1 MSLKCNVLK
10 SDLCEITQGFGGSN
24 NHRGLDL
31 VGKDYTIDDIV
42 SYANGTVNMVT
53 NGYGNGQGEGV
64 NWAYGNFVKIINDD
78 GTVCLYAHM
87 EYTSV
92 KVGQR
97 VSKGQVIGRMG
108 NSGNSFGG
116 HLHWELWSCNDY
128 YKNID
133 PSPYLSRKE
142 IVLPKVVERDKNKR
156 QFQVDYNDNL
166 RVRTEP
172 NLSCEVVGILNAGIY
187 NFTEEKEND
196 GYKWVKLDK
205 YWCAITDISRIIE
218 IEQVNEQVNEQVKE
232 EIEESPVEDGSDH
245 SNVDDNENIENKPD
259 IDTKQEDNTNILD
272 DTKTL
277 EIEQLKQEIEHLKK
291 LNIELEDKLNL
302 KNKEEYNYF
311 KCNKSGYYYIK
322 LEENEVLKYNII

>member
-1 MSLKCNVLK
+1 MSVKCNVLK
-10 SDLCEITQGFGGSN
+10 NGYCEITQGFGGSS

-42 SYANGTVNMVT
+42 SYSNGTVNMAT

-108 NSGNSFGG
+108 NSGNSYGG
-116 HLHWELWSCNDY
+116 HLHWEFWTKNDY
-128 YKNID
+128 YSNID
-133 PSPYLSRKE
+133 PSPYLSPKE
-142 IVLPKVVERDKNKR
+142 IVLPSSVERDKNKR

-172 NLSCEVVGILNAGIY
+172 NLKCEVVGILNAGIY

-196 GYKWVKLDK
+196 GFKWVKLDK
-205 YWCAITDISRIIE
+205 YWCACTDMSRILE
-218 IEQVNEQVNEQVKE
+218 IEDNRPVK
-232 EIEESPVEDGSDH
+232 DGLDH
-245 SNVDDNENIENKPD
+245 SKVDDNNLTIEALNKTIQQLKD
-259 IDTKQEDNTNILD
+259 KISLYEKQE
-272 DTKTL
+272 
-277 EIEQLKQEIEHLKK
+277 Q
-291 LNIELEDKLNL
+291 
-302 KNKEEYNYF
+302 EYNYF
-311 KCNKSGYYYIK
+311 VAPKEDIYYIRLK
-322 LEENEVLKYNII
+322 KNETLKYLRRD

>member
-1 MSLKCNVLK
+1 MSLKCSVLK
-10 SDLCEITQGFGGSN
+10 SGLCEITQGFVNG
-24 NHRGLDL
+24 HRGLDL
-31 VGKDYTIDDIV
+31 VGPNYTLDDIV
-42 SYANGTVNMVT
+42 SYANGTVNMAV
-53 NGYGNGQGEGV
+53 NGYGNGAGEGV

-116 HLHWELWSCNDY
+116 HLHWEFWSCNDY

-133 PSPYLSRKE
+133 PSPYLRPKE
-142 IVLPKVVERDKNKR
+142 PIVLPKAVERDKNKR

-172 NLSCEVVGILNAGIY
+172 NLKCEVVGILNAGIY

-196 GYKWVKLDK
+196 GFKWVKLDNF
-205 YWCAITDISRIIE
+205 WCAITDMSRILE
-218 IEQVNEQVNEQVKE
+218 IEPVLEEKE
-232 EIEESPVEDGSDH
+232 EDNINIPEDS
-245 SNVDDNENIENKPD
+245 
-259 IDTKQEDNTNILD
+259 
-272 DTKTL
+272 KTS
-277 EIEQLKQEIEHLKK
+277 EIEQLKQEIERLKK

-311 KCNKSGYYYIK
+311 KSNKSGYYYIK
-322 LEENEVLKYNII
+322 LEENEVLKYNIN

>member
-1 MSLKCNVLK
+1 MSLKCSVLK
-10 SDLCEITQGFGGSN
+10 SGLCEITQGFVNG
-24 NHRGLDL
+24 HRGLDL
-31 VGKDYTIDDIV
+31 VGPNYTLDDIV

-64 NWAYGNFVKIINDD
+64 NWAYGNFVKILNDD

-116 HLHWELWSCNDY
+116 HLHWEFWSCNDY

-133 PSPYLSRKE
+133 PSPYLSPKE
-142 IVLPKVVERDKNKR
+142 IVLPKAVERDKNKR

-172 NLSCEVVGILNAGIY
+172 NLKCEVVGILNAGIY
-187 NFTEEKEND
+187 DFSEEKEND

-205 YWCAITDISRIIE
+205 YWCACTDMSRILE
-218 IEQVNEQVNEQVKE
+218 IEKV
-232 EIEESPVEDGSDH
+232 IEDRPVEDGLDH
-245 SNVDDNENIENKPD
+245 SIVDDEGKEEIKEEPIINDLNTD
-259 IDTKQEDNTNILD
+259 TSTKQEDSTN
-272 DTKTL
+272 TL
-277 EIEQLKQEIEHLKK
+277 ENNKQSNNPHKNDKIGIVKWL
-291 LNIELEDKLNL
+291 LEYLIDIL
-302 KNKEEYNYF
+302 KNIVEKM
-311 KCNKSGYYYIK
+311 
-322 LEENEVLKYNII
+322 

>member
-1 MSLKCNVLK
+1 MSLKCSVLK
-10 SDLCEITQGFGGSN
+10 SGLCEITQGFVDG
-24 NHRGLDL
+24 HRGLDL
-31 VGKDYTIDDIV
+31 VGPNYTLDDIV

-53 NGYGNGQGEGV
+53 NGYGNGQGQGV

-116 HLHWELWSCNDY
+116 HLHWEYWTKNDY
-128 YKNID
+128 YSNID
-133 PSPYLSRKE
+133 PSPYLQPKE
-142 IVLPKVVERDKNKR
+142 PIVLPKSVERDKNKR

-172 NLSCEVVGILNAGIY
+172 NLKCEVVGILNAGIY
-187 NFTEEKEND
+187 DFSEEKEND
-196 GYKWVKLDK
+196 GFRWVKLDK
-205 YWCAITDISRIIE
+205 YWCACTDMSRILE
-218 IEQVNEQVNEQVKE
+218 IEQVNEQVKE
-232 EIEESPVEDGSDH
+232 EIKEDNRPVEDGSDH
-245 SNVDDNENIENKPD
+245 SIPDDSENIENKPD
-259 IDTKQEDNTNILD
+259 IDTKEEDNTNILE

-277 EIEQLKQEIEHLKK
+277 EIEQLKQEIEHLNNVINSFKTFECKK
-291 LNIELEDKLNL
+291 TDK
-302 KNKEEYNYF
+302 
-311 KCNKSGYYYIK
+311 YYIK
-322 LEENEVLKYNII
+322 LEEGKSFLYKIM

>member
-1 MSLKCNVLK
+1 MSLKCSVLK
-10 SDLCEITQGFGGSN
+10 SGLCEITQGFGGSD

-31 VGKDYTIDDIV
+31 VGANYTLDDIV
-42 SYANGTVNMVT
+42 SYANGTVSMVT
-53 NGYGNGQGEGV
+53 NGYGNGHGEGV
-64 NWAYGNFVKIINDD
+64 NWAYGNFVKILNDD

-92 KVGQR
+92 AVGQR

-108 NSGNSFGG
+108 NSGNSFGA

-133 PSPYLSRKE
+133 PSPYLSPKE
-142 IVLPKVVERDKNKR
+142 IKLPSPVVRDKNKR

-166 RVRTEP
+166 RIRTEP
-172 NLSCEVVGILNAGIY
+172 NLSGEVVGVLNAGIY

-196 GYKWVKLDK
+196 GFRWAKVSDNM
-205 YWCAITDISRIIE
+205 WCACTDMSRILE
-218 IEQVNEQVNEQVKE
+218 IEPVLEEKE
-232 EIEESPVEDGSDH
+232 EDNINIPEDA
-245 SNVDDNENIENKPD
+245 
-259 IDTKQEDNTNILD
+259 
-272 DTKTL
+272 KTI

-311 KCNKSGYYYIK
+311 KCDKSGYYYIK
-322 LEENEVLKYNII
+322 LEENEVLKYNIN

>member
-1 MSLKCNVLK
+1 MSVKCNVLK
-10 SDLCEITQGFGGSN
+10 KGYCEITQGFGGAS

-53 NGYGNGQGEGV
+53 NGYGNGHGEGV
-64 NWAYGNFVKIINDD
+64 NWAYGNFVKILNDD

-108 NSGNSFGG
+108 NSGNSYGG
-116 HLHWELWSCNDY
+116 HLHWEFWSCNDY

-133 PSPYLSRKE
+133 PSPYLSPKE
-142 IVLPKVVERDKNKR
+142 IVLPKSVERDKNKR

-172 NLSCEVVGILNAGIY
+172 SLNSEVVGILNAGIY
-187 NFTEEKEND
+187 DFSEEKEND
-196 GYKWVKLDK
+196 GFRWVKLDG
-205 YWCAITDISRIIE
+205 YWSACTDMSRIIE
-218 IEQVNEQVNEQVKE
+218 IE
-232 EIEESPVEDGSDH
+232 
-245 SNVDDNENIENKPD
+245 PD
-259 IDTKQEDNTNILD
+259 IDTKEEDNTNILE

-277 EIEQLKQEIEHLKK
+277 EIEHLKQEIEHYKDILDKYTVFVAPNDDLYHINLKK
-291 LNIELEDKLNL
+291 NETILYE
-302 KNKEEYNYF
+302 
-311 KCNKSGYYYIK
+311 IK
-322 LEENEVLKYNII
+322 KD

>member
-1 MSLKCNVLK
+1 MSLKCSVLK
-10 SDLCEITQGFGGSN
+10 SGLCEITQGFING
-24 NHRGLDL
+24 HRGLDL
-31 VGKDYTIDDIV
+31 VGPNYTLDDIV
-42 SYANGTVNMVT
+42 SYADGTVNLVT

-133 PSPYLSRKE
+133 PSPYLAPKE
-142 IVLPKVVERDKNKR
+142 IVLPKAVERDKNKR

-172 NLSCEVVGILNAGIY
+172 NLSCEIVGILNAGIY

-196 GYKWVKLDK
+196 GYKWVKLDN
-205 YWCAITDISRIIE
+205 YWCAITDMSRIIE

-232 EIEESPVEDGSDH
+232 EDS
-245 SNVDDNENIENKPD
+245 
-259 IDTKQEDNTNILD
+259 TNILD

-291 LNIELEDKLNL
+291 LNVELEDKLNL

-311 KCNKSGYYYIK
+311 KCDKSGYYYIK

>member
-1 MSLKCNVLK
+1 MSLKCSVLK
-10 SDLCEITQGFGGSN
+10 SGLCEITQGFVNG
-24 NHRGLDL
+24 HRGLDL
-31 VGKDYTIDDIV
+31 VGANYTLDDIV
-42 SYANGTVNMVT
+42 SYADGTVNMAV
-53 NGYGNGQGEGV
+53 NGYGNGAGEGV

-116 HLHWELWSCNDY
+116 HLHWEFWSCNDY
-128 YKNID
+128 YSNID
-133 PSPYLSRKE
+133 PSPYLAPKE
-142 IVLPKVVERDKNKR
+142 IKLPIPVVRDKNKR

-172 NLSCEVVGILNAGIY
+172 SLNSEVVGILNAGIY
-187 NFTEEKEND
+187 NFTEEKDSD
-196 GYKWVKLDK
+196 GYKWVKLDN
-205 YWCAITDISRIIE
+205 YWCAITDMSRILE
-218 IEQVNEQVNEQVKE
+218 IEPIIDEKE
-232 EIEESPVEDGSDH
+232 
-245 SNVDDNENIENKPD
+245 
-259 IDTKQEDNTNILD
+259 EDNTNILENS
-272 DTKTL
+272 KTL

-311 KCNKSGYYYIK
+311 KSNKSGYYYIK
-322 LEENEVLKYNII
+322 LEENEVLKYNIN

>member
-1 MSLKCNVLK
+1 MSLKCSVLK
-10 SDLCEITQGFGGSN
+10 SGLCEITQGFVNG
-24 NHRGLDL
+24 HRGLDL
-31 VGKDYTIDDIV
+31 VGPNYTLDDIV
-42 SYANGTVNMVT
+42 SYANGTVNMAV

-116 HLHWELWSCNDY
+116 HLHWEFWSCNDY

-133 PSPYLSRKE
+133 PSPYLSPKE
-142 IVLPKVVERDKNKR
+142 IKLPSPVERDKNKR

-172 NLSCEVVGILNAGIY
+172 NLKCEVVGILNAGIY
-187 NFTEEKEND
+187 NFTEEKDSD
-196 GYKWVKLDK
+196 GFKWVKLDN
-205 YWCAITDISRIIE
+205 YWCACTDMSRILE
-218 IEQVNEQVNEQVKE
+218 IEDNR
-232 EIEESPVEDGSDH
+232 PVQDGSDH
-245 SNVDDNENIENKPD
+245 SIPDDNENIENKPD
-259 IDTKQEDNTNILD
+259 IDTKQEDNINIPD

-277 EIEQLKQEIEHLKK
+277 EIEQLKQEIEHYKDILDKYTVFVAPNDDLYHINLKK
-291 LNIELEDKLNL
+291 NETILYE
-302 KNKEEYNYF
+302 
-311 KCNKSGYYYIK
+311 IK
-322 LEENEVLKYNII
+322 KD

>member
-1 MSLKCNVLK
+1 MSLKCSVLK
-10 SDLCEITQGFGGSN
+10 SGLCEITQGFING
-24 NHRGLDL
+24 HRGLDL
-31 VGKDYTIDDIV
+31 VGANYTLDDIV
-42 SYANGTVNMVT
+42 SYANGTVLMVT
-53 NGYGNGQGEGV
+53 NGYGNGHGEGV
-64 NWAYGNFVKIINDD
+64 NWAYGNFVKILNDD

-97 VSKGQVIGRMG
+97 VSKGQIIGRMG

-116 HLHWELWSCNDY
+116 HLHWEFWSCNDY

-133 PSPYLSRKE
+133 PSPFLSPKE

-172 NLSCEVVGILNAGIY
+172 NLKSEVVGILNAGIY
-187 NFTEEKEND
+187 DFTEEKEND
-196 GYKWVKLDK
+196 GYKWVKLDSF
-205 YWCAITDISRIIE
+205 WCAITDMSRIIE
-218 IEQVNEQVNEQVKE
+218 IEPILEEKE
-232 EIEESPVEDGSDH
+232 EDNINIPEDS
-245 SNVDDNENIENKPD
+245 
-259 IDTKQEDNTNILD
+259 
-272 DTKTL
+272 KTL
-277 EIEQLKQEIEHLKK
+277 EIEQLKQEIERLKK

-302 KNKEEYNYF
+302 KNKEEFNYF

>member
-1 MSLKCNVLK
+1 MSLKCSVLK
-10 SDLCEITQGFGGSN
+10 SGLCEITQGFVNG
-24 NHRGLDL
+24 HRGLDL
-31 VGKDYTIDDIV
+31 VGPNYTLDDIG
-42 SYANGTVNMVT
+42 SYANGTVNMAV
-53 NGYGNGQGEGV
+53 NGYGNGAGEGV

-133 PSPYLSRKE
+133 PSPYLSPKE
-142 IVLPKVVERDKNKR
+142 IVLPTSVERDKNKR

-172 NLSCEVVGILNAGIY
+172 NLKCEVVGILNAGIY

-196 GYKWVKLDK
+196 GFKWVKLDN
-205 YWCAITDISRIIE
+205 YWCACTDMSRILE
-218 IEQVNEQVNEQVKE
+218 IEKV
-232 EIEESPVEDGSDH
+232 IEDRPVEDGRDH
-245 SNVDDNENIENKPD
+245 FRVDDNNLTIEALNKTIQQLKD
-259 IDTKQEDNTNILD
+259 KISLYEKQE
-272 DTKTL
+272 
-277 EIEQLKQEIEHLKK
+277 Q
-291 LNIELEDKLNL
+291 
-302 KNKEEYNYF
+302 EYNYF
-311 KCNKSGYYYIK
+311 VAPKEDIYYIRLK
-322 LEENEVLKYNII
+322 KNETLKYLRRD

>member
-1 MSLKCNVLK
+1 MSVKCNVLK
-10 SDLCEITQGFGGSN
+10 KGYCEITQGFGGSN

-31 VGKDYTIDDIV
+31 VGKDYTLDDIV

-53 NGYGNGQGEGV
+53 NGYGNGAGEGV
-64 NWAYGNFVKIINDD
+64 NWAYGNFVKILNDD

-116 HLHWELWSCNDY
+116 HLHWEFWSCNDY

-133 PSPYLSRKE
+133 PSPFLSPKE
-142 IVLPKVVERDKNKR
+142 IKLPSPVNRDKNKR

-172 NLSCEVVGILNAGIY
+172 NLKCEVVGILNAGIY

-196 GYKWVKLDK
+196 GFKWVKLDN
-205 YWCAITDISRIIE
+205 YWCACTDMSRILE
-218 IEQVNEQVNEQVKE
+218 IEKV
-232 EIEESPVEDGSDH
+232 IEDNRPVEDGRDH
-245 SNVDDNENIENKPD
+245 SIVDGNNLTIEALNKTIQQLKD
-259 IDTKQEDNTNILD
+259 KISLYEKQE
-272 DTKTL
+272 
-277 EIEQLKQEIEHLKK
+277 Q
-291 LNIELEDKLNL
+291 
-302 KNKEEYNYF
+302 EYNYF
-311 KCNKSGYYYIK
+311 VAPKEDIYYIRLK
-322 LEENEVLKYNII
+322 KNETLKYLRRD

>member
-1 MSLKCNVLK
+1 MSVKCNVLK
-10 SDLCEITQGFGGSN
+10 KGYCEITQGFGGSS

-31 VGKDYTIDDIV
+31 VGKDYTLDDIV
-42 SYANGTVNMVT
+42 SYANGTVNMAT
-53 NGYGNGQGEGV
+53 NGYGNGAGEGV

-108 NSGNSFGG
+108 NSGNSFGA

-133 PSPYLSRKE
+133 PSPYLSPKE
-142 IVLPKVVERDKNKR
+142 IKLPSPVERDKNKR

-172 NLSCEVVGILNAGIY
+172 NLKCEVVGILNAGIY
-187 NFTEEKEND
+187 NFAEEKEND
-196 GYKWVKLDK
+196 GFRWVKLDK
-205 YWCAITDISRIIE
+205 YWCACTDMSRILE
-218 IEQVNEQVNEQVKE
+218 IEKV
-232 EIEESPVEDGSDH
+232 IEDNRPVEDGRVH
-245 SNVDDNENIENKPD
+245 SRVDDNNLTIEALNKTIQQLKD
-259 IDTKQEDNTNILD
+259 KISLYEKQE
-272 DTKTL
+272 
-277 EIEQLKQEIEHLKK
+277 Q
-291 LNIELEDKLNL
+291 
-302 KNKEEYNYF
+302 EYNYF
-311 KCNKSGYYYIK
+311 VAPKEDIYYIRLK
-322 LEENEVLKYNII
+322 KNETLKYLRRD

>member
-1 MSLKCNVLK
+1 MSVKCNVLK
-10 SDLCEITQGFGGSN
+10 KGYCEITQGFGGSN

-53 NGYGNGQGEGV
+53 NGYGNGQGQGV

-116 HLHWELWSCNDY
+116 HLHWEFWSCNDY

-133 PSPYLSRKE
+133 PSPYLSPKE
-142 IVLPKVVERDKNKR
+142 IKLPSPVNRDKNKR

-172 NLSCEVVGILNAGIY
+172 NLKCEVVGILNAGIY
-187 NFTEEKEND
+187 NFSEEKEND
-196 GYKWVKLDK
+196 GFKWDKLDK
-205 YWCAITDISRIIE
+205 YWCACTDMSRILE
-218 IEQVNEQVNEQVKE
+218 IEKVIDRPVK
-232 EIEESPVEDGSDH
+232 DGSVH
-245 SNVDDNENIENKPD
+245 SKVDDNSLTIEALNKTIQQLKD
-259 IDTKQEDNTNILD
+259 KISLYEKQE
-272 DTKTL
+272 
-277 EIEQLKQEIEHLKK
+277 Q
-291 LNIELEDKLNL
+291 
-302 KNKEEYNYF
+302 EYNYF
-311 KCNKSGYYYIK
+311 VAPKEDIYYIRLK
-322 LEENEVLKYNII
+322 KNETLKYLRRG

>member
-1 MSLKCNVLK
+1 MSLKCSVLK
-10 SDLCEITQGFGGSN
+10 SGLCEITQGFVNG
-24 NHRGLDL
+24 HRGLDL
-31 VGKDYTIDDIV
+31 VGPNYTLDDIV
-42 SYANGTVNMVT
+42 SYANGTVNMAV
-53 NGYGNGQGEGV
+53 NGYGNGAGEGV

-133 PSPYLSRKE
+133 PSPYLAPKE
-142 IVLPKVVERDKNKR
+142 IVLPKSVERDKNKR

-187 NFTEEKEND
+187 DFTEEKEND
-196 GYKWVKLDK
+196 GFRWVKLDN
-205 YWCAITDISRIIE
+205 YWSAITDMSRILE
-218 IEQVNEQVNEQVKE
+218 IEKV
-232 EIEESPVEDGSDH
+232 IEDNRPVEDGRDH
-245 SNVDDNENIENKPD
+245 SKVDDEEKEEIKEEPIINDLNTD
-259 IDTKQEDNTNILD
+259 TATKQEDSTN
-272 DTKTL
+272 TL
-277 EIEQLKQEIEHLKK
+277 ESKKQSNKPHKNDKIGIIKWL
-291 LNIELEDKLNL
+291 LEYLIDIL
-302 KNKEEYNYF
+302 KNIVEKM
-311 KCNKSGYYYIK
+311 
-322 LEENEVLKYNII
+322 

>member
-1 MSLKCNVLK
+1 MSVKCNVLK
-10 SDLCEITQGFGGSN
+10 NGYCEITQGFGGSS

-31 VGKDYTIDDIV
+31 VGKDYTLDDIV
-42 SYANGTVNMVT
+42 SYADGTVNMVT
-53 NGYGNGQGEGV
+53 NGYGNGQGQGV

-108 NSGNSFGG
+108 NSGNSYGG

-133 PSPYLSRKE
+133 PSPYLAPKE
-142 IVLPKVVERDKNKR
+142 IKLPSPVVRDKNKR

-172 NLSCEVVGILNAGIY
+172 NLKCKVVGILNAGIY

-196 GYKWVKLDK
+196 GFRWVKLDK
-205 YWCAITDISRIIE
+205 YWCACTDMSRILE
-218 IEQVNEQVNEQVKE
+218 IEKV
-232 EIEESPVEDGSDH
+232 IEDSRPVEDGRDH
-245 SNVDDNENIENKPD
+245 SKVDDSNLTIEALNKTIQQLKD
-259 IDTKQEDNTNILD
+259 KISLYEKQE
-272 DTKTL
+272 
-277 EIEQLKQEIEHLKK
+277 QEYSYFVAPKEDIYYIRLKK
-291 LNIELEDKLNL
+291 
-302 KNKEEYNYF
+302 
-311 KCNKSGYYYIK
+311 
-322 LEENEVLKYNII
+322 NETLKYLRRD

>member
-1 MSLKCNVLK
+1 MSLKCSVLK
-10 SDLCEITQGFGGSN
+10 SGLCEITQGFING
-24 NHRGLDL
+24 HRGLDL
-31 VGKDYTIDDIV
+31 VGPNYTLDDIV
-42 SYANGTVNMVT
+42 SYAHGTVNKAT
-53 NGYGNGQGEGV
+53 NGYGNGHGEGV

-116 HLHWELWSCNDY
+116 HLHWEFWSCNDY

-133 PSPYLSRKE
+133 PSPYLSPKE
-142 IVLPKVVERDKNKR
+142 IVLPKPVERNKDKR

-172 NLSCEVVGILNAGIY
+172 NLNCEVVGILNAGIY
-187 NFTEEKEND
+187 DFSEEKEND
-196 GYKWVKLDK
+196 GFKWVKLDN
-205 YWCAITDISRIIE
+205 YWCACTDMSRILE
-218 IEQVNEQVNEQVKE
+218 IEQVNEQVKE
-232 EIEESPVEDGSDH
+232 E
-245 SNVDDNENIENKPD
+245 NKPD
-259 IDTKQEDNTNILD
+259 IDTKEEDNTNTLE

-277 EIEQLKQEIEHLKK
+277 EIEHLKQEIEHYKNTLEKYTVFVAPNDGLYHINLKK
-291 LNIELEDKLNL
+291 NETILYE
-302 KNKEEYNYF
+302 
-311 KCNKSGYYYIK
+311 IK
-322 LEENEVLKYNII
+322 KD

>member
-1 MSLKCNVLK
+1 MSLKCSVLK
-10 SDLCEITQGFGGSN
+10 SGLCEITQGFVNG
-24 NHRGLDL
+24 HRGLDL
-31 VGKDYTIDDIV
+31 VGPNYTLDDIV

-116 HLHWELWSCNDY
+116 HLHWEFWSCNDY

-133 PSPYLSRKE
+133 PSPYLSPKE

-172 NLSCEVVGILNAGIY
+172 SLNSEVVGILNAGIY

-205 YWCAITDISRIIE
+205 YWCAITDMSRILE
-218 IEQVNEQVNEQVKE
+218 IEPVLEEKE
-232 EIEESPVEDGSDH
+232 E
-245 SNVDDNENIENKPD
+245 DNI
-259 IDTKQEDNTNILD
+259 NILE

-277 EIEQLKQEIEHLKK
+277 EIEQLKQEIERLKK

-302 KNKEEYNYF
+302 KNKEEFNYF
-311 KCNKSGYYYIK
+311 KCNESGYYYIK
-322 LEENEVLKYNII
+322 LEENEVLKYNIN

>member
-1 MSLKCNVLK
+1 MSKKCNVLK
-10 SDLCEITQGFGGSN
+10 SGLCEITQGFVNG
-24 NHRGLDL
+24 HRGLDL

-42 SYANGTVNMVT
+42 SYANGTVNMAT

-133 PSPYLSRKE
+133 PSPYLSPKE
-142 IVLPKVVERDKNKR
+142 IVLPKAVERDKNKR

-172 NLSCEVVGILNAGIY
+172 NLKCEVVGILNAGIY

-196 GYKWVKLDK
+196 GFKWVKLDK
-205 YWCAITDISRIIE
+205 YWCACTDMSRILE
-218 IEQVNEQVNEQVKE
+218 IENN
-232 EIEESPVEDGSDH
+232 SPVENGHDH
-245 SNVDDNENIENKPD
+245 SKVDDNENIENKPD
-259 IDTKQEDNTNILD
+259 TATKQEDSTN
-272 DTKTL
+272 TL
-277 EIEQLKQEIEHLKK
+277 ENDKQSNKPHKNDKLSIIKLMLEYLIKILKK
-291 LNIELEDKLNL
+291 IVEKM
-302 KNKEEYNYF
+302 
-311 KCNKSGYYYIK
+311 
-322 LEENEVLKYNII
+322 

>member
-1 MSLKCNVLK
+1 MSLKCSVLK
-10 SDLCEITQGFGGSN
+10 SGLCEITQGFING
-24 NHRGLDL
+24 HRGLDL
-31 VGKDYTIDDIV
+31 VGKDYTLDDIV
-42 SYANGTVNMVT
+42 SYADGTVNMAV
-53 NGYGNGQGEGV
+53 NGYGNGAGEGV

-116 HLHWELWSCNDY
+116 HLHWEFWSCNDY

-133 PSPYLSRKE
+133 PSPYLSPKE
-142 IVLPKVVERDKNKR
+142 IKLPSPVERDKNKR

-172 NLSCEVVGILNAGIY
+172 NLKCEVVGILNAGIY

-205 YWCAITDISRIIE
+205 YWSAITDMSRIIE
-218 IEQVNEQVNEQVKE
+218 IEPIIDEKE
-232 EIEESPVEDGSDH
+232 EDNINIPEDS
-245 SNVDDNENIENKPD
+245 
-259 IDTKQEDNTNILD
+259 
-272 DTKTL
+272 KTL

-291 LNIELEDKLNL
+291 LNVELEDKLNL

-311 KCNKSGYYYIK
+311 KCDKSGYYYIK